1 MKTELEI
8 ANERILELEN
18 QVKKLSSN
26 TVLADS
32 LPLSE
37 LKDTLCEVSQL
48 IAGWN
53 ATEAQWSK
61 WDEEVKQKVY
71 ELQVKIDGKKSVN
84 FR

>member
-8 ANERILELEN
+8 ANERILELEE

-26 TVLADS
+26 TMLADS

-37 LKDTLCEVSQL
+37 LKDTLCWVSQL

-53 ATEAQWSK
+53 ATEAEWSK

-71 ELQVKIDGKKSVN
+71 ELQLKIDDKKAVN